1 MRFNR
6 DDFTVSS
13 GEMNSFQRTDIEAAV
28 TRYFCGTC
36 GTGVATETPKRPGA
50 IIVKVG
56 TFDDPALY
64 KQGAAIF
71 TCDKQDYH
79 HIPEGVPVFEGRPN

>member
-1 MRFNR
+1 MRFDR
-6 DDFTVSS
+6 DSFTVLS
-13 GEMNSFQRTDIEAAV
+13 GTMKSFQRTDIDHAV
-28 TRYFCGTC
+28 TRYFCGNC
-36 GTGVATETPKRPGA
+36 GTGIATETPKRPGA

-56 TFDDPALY
+56 TFDDPTIY

-79 HIPEGVPVFEGRPN
+79 HIPDGVPVFSGRPS